1 MPPMVNLPMTMRPP
15 FNPPLGVPYVGM
27 PFGAGNLPISNSMIP
42 NSLNNLSNFNRLP
55 VPMMGIPPLPN
66 HGQYNYQ
73 VPSMIPMM
81 PPMGL
86 TPLSN
91 PPNFPVMQMPTGI
104 NSQIQNQ
111 QNKNN

>member
-1 MPPMVNLPMTMRPP
+1 MSSLKAPAKFIGSSSGTFKVANLYTRP
-15 FNPPLGVPYVGM
+15 FLLKQPY
-27 PFGAGNLPISNSMIP
+27 
-42 NSLNNLSNFNRLP
+42 
-55 VPMMGIPPLPN
+55 LPN
-66 HGQYNYQ
+66 YGQYNYQ
-73 VPSMIPMM
+73 TPAMIPMM